1 MAYPNGLPAS
11 STSNPVLQGQV
22 RIETTPQQSVYQPVV
37 QPYYQPVVQQSYYQP
52 VAQPQPSYLAQQ
64 IANNLNQPIT
74 NTGDWMAANERNW
87 QLQQEQ
93 RALNANLAPA
103 LNNAF
108 YDATRAEANRRAK
121 QVDPNSMSAQ
131 IYNAIA
137 NNGSQMMVPGASFQ
151 LPTGDQQQAY
161 LGLLQQQGANISPA
175 LQQMAFDN
183 DYLFNAVG
191 RNGLYSSGSLGN
203 WMANPIGYKS
213 MGIEGRTPFKT
224 YQNIDSPESLAYG
237 GDGSQMLQE
246 LQNQMLRDFRWNQD
260 AYNSYM
266 KSINNKNPL
275 GGFRGDIGGNEHLLI
290 NNLDELKKKAN
301 TPQNMD
307 WTQYPL
313 GNHAYDKYIKD
324 WTPAHVTGN
333 YGYGKYVK
341 DIFAGPNGNLQFVPL
356 ATTLS
361 QNMAPA
367 YFPGDPPTQFKDAEP
382 FFSSND
388 PSVLFPRGISAKDPN
403 GNSIGP
409 ARNTGYGRN
418 GGVSGMPDADWIDT
432 PGDNWRWDK
441 GEGMWTQDGL
451 PEPVDPVNSQW
462 INDLNFKG
470 QSEAEKNQQLGG
482 MGVLTP
488 MMGYATAPQI
498 YSRPKPQ
505 AVPKVK
511 NVANS
516 SGGFGGTLSPGW
528 LDADTTYGPL
538 FQPNYKERSYRPAD
552 KLDNSG
558 VLQGMLDALLLGRR

>member
-260 AYNSYM
+260 A
-266 KSINNKNPL
+266 IN
-275 GGFRGDIGGNEHLLI
+275 
-290 NNLDELKKKAN
+290 
-301 TPQNMD
+301 
-307 WTQYPL
+307 
-313 GNHAYDKYIKD
+313 AYDKSMNNAN
-324 WTPAHVTGN
+324 PAGRFI
-333 YGYGKYVK
+333 GG
-341 DIFAGPNGNLQFVPL
+341 GPNVVNTGVSGKVVGWNP
-356 ATTLS
+356 S
-361 QNMAPA
+361 Q
-367 YFPGDPPTQFKDAEP
+367 
-382 FFSSND
+382 SS
-388 PSVLFPRGISAKDPN
+388 
-403 GNSIGP
+403 GP

-432 PGDNWRWDK
+432 PGDSWRWDK

-470 QSEAEKNQQLGG
+470 RSEAEKNQQLGG

-528 LDADTTYGPL
+528 LDTSTTYGPL

-558 VLQGMLDALLLGRR
+558 VLQGMLDALLLGRK

>member
-37 QPYYQPVVQQSYYQP
+37 QPYYQPVQQSYYQP

-108 YDATRAEANRRAK
+108 YDATRAEANRRAR

-191 RNGLYSSGSLGN
+191 RNGFYSSGSLGN

-224 YQNIDSPESLAYG
+224 YQDIDSPESLAYG

-301 TPQNMD
+301 TPKNMD

-367 YFPGDPPTQFKDAEP
+367 YFPGDPPAQFKDAEP

-409 ARNTGYGRN
+409 LASKSKPATVATSWETAQKNIRSQGLYA
-418 GGVSGMPDADWIDT
+418 PDD
-432 PGDNWRWDK
+432 
-441 GEGMWTQDGL
+441 
-451 PEPVDPVNSQW
+451 EPTFW
-462 INDLNFKG
+462 G
-470 QSEAEKNQQLGG
+470 QSQP
-482 MGVLTP
+482 VLSP
-488 MMGYATAPQI
+488 IMGYATAPQI
-498 YSRPKPQ
+498 YSR

-528 LDADTTYGPL
+528 LDTSTTYGPL

>member
-22 RIETTPQQSVYQPVV
+22 RIETTPQQQAVPVV
-37 QPYYQPVVQQSYYQP
+37 QPYYQPVQQSYYQP
-52 VAQPQPSYLAQQ
+52 QPQPSYLAQQ
-64 IANNLNQPIT
+64 IASNLNQPIT

-108 YDATRAEANRRAK
+108 YDATRAEANRRAR

-191 RNGLYSSGSLGN
+191 RNGLYSSGSLSN

-224 YQNIDSPESLAYG
+224 YQDIDSPESLAYG

-260 AYNSYM
+260 A
-266 KSINNKNPL
+266 IN
-275 GGFRGDIGGNEHLLI
+275 
-290 NNLDELKKKAN
+290 
-301 TPQNMD
+301 
-307 WTQYPL
+307 
-313 GNHAYDKYIKD
+313 AYDKSMGN
-324 WTPAHVTGN
+324 TNPAGRFI
-333 YGYGKYVK
+333 GG
-341 DIFAGPNGNLQFVPL
+341 GPNVVNTGVSGKVVGWNP
-356 ATTLS
+356 S
-361 QNMAPA
+361 Q
-367 YFPGDPPTQFKDAEP
+367 
-382 FFSSND
+382 SS
-388 PSVLFPRGISAKDPN
+388 
-403 GNSIGP
+403 GP

-441 GEGMWTQDGL
+441 GEGMWTQDGM

-470 QSEAEKNQQLGG
+470 RSEAEKNQQLGG

-498 YSRPKPQ
+498 YSRPKQ

-528 LDADTTYGPL
+528 LDTSTTYGPL